1 MHEADL
7 TIVLLHQRPVSLL
20 IKVHAER
27 TLEVAEFHNGNGG
40 VLGTNI
46 RIIAHAH
53 INSALIRL
61 DLALRAGHA
70 LNPGHPASQ
79 SKTASEC
86 IAEGEVTD
94 AQTDQEAGQ
103 TSDSNKEPRSLNH
116 DDVLIVGRFGSRR
129 HVVDCSRFTAAR
141 NVLVCE

>member
-61 DLALRAGHA
+61 DLPLHAGHG
-70 LNPGHPASQ
+70 LNPGHPANQ
-79 SKTASEC
+79 SNTAIGS
-86 IAEGEVTD
+86 IAEGAATD
-94 AQTDQEAGQ
+94 AQPEQE
-103 TSDSNKEPRSLNH
+103 
-116 DDVLIVGRFGSRR
+116 
-129 HVVDCSRFTAAR
+129 
-141 NVLVCE
+141 

>member
-61 DLALRAGHA
+61 DLPLHAGHA

-79 SKTASEC
+79 GKTAIEC

-94 AQTDQEAGQ
+94 AQTVQDDGQPSDRSTEKRSMNQAG
-103 TSDSNKEPRSLNH
+103 D
-116 DDVLIVGRFGSRR
+116 LIVGWDDALRP
-129 HVVDCSRFTAAR
+129 V
-141 NVLVCE
+141 

>member
-46 RIIAHAH
+46 GVIIHAH

-61 DLALRAGHA
+61 YLPLHAGHA

-79 SKTASEC
+79 SKTAIEC
-86 IAEGEVTD
+86 IAEGHPRFSLIAPWQD
-94 AQTDQEAGQ
+94 AKKGVGLHQKRSHGRLRNSFS
-103 TSDSNKEPRSLNH
+103 TS
-116 DDVLIVGRFGSRR
+116 
-129 HVVDCSRFTAAR
+129 
-141 NVLVCE
+141 